1 MGNVNAKS
9 ILITGGTGVIGR
21 HTARRLSQLGHTV
34 RILSRRRN
42 PDVPLLRDVHNVQ
55 FAQGDVREPAS
66 LHAAMQGCDVAVL
79 SHQFQNF
86 PVENPKQNETFD
98 AVDRT
103 GTEHCVQAAQ
113 AAGVGHIVYISGIAL
128 GNPNPP
134 HPGVTAKLA
143 AERAVFNSGISSI
156 SLRVNVVYAPDDKY
170 FPKLASAAKWSPFVP
185 VFGKGDSIC
194 APIHVDDVAEAIA
207 CAIESDKTGVV
218 SVCGPDEVTW
228 KELLMMVAQAG
239 ASGRRMPL
247 HISQSLLNIAGGIG
261 ERLPR
266 PLLSR
271 QAVTFATQFNQRCQP
286 PNCDAVFGMT
296 LMSLH
301 EGIAKAF
308 GRKGEGEKV

>member
-1 MGNVNAKS
+1 MATV
-9 ILITGGTGVIGR
+9 LITGGTGVIGR
-21 HTARRLSQLGHTV
+21 HTARRLCQLGHTV
-34 RILSRRRN
+34 RILSRRHN
-42 PDVPLLRDVHNVQ
+42 PDVPLLRDVPNIQ

-86 PVENPKQNETFD
+86 PVENPKRNETFD
-98 AVDRT
+98 AVDRA

-113 AAGVGHIVYISGIAL
+113 AAGVRRIVYISGIAL
-128 GNPNPP
+128 SNPNPP

-143 AERAVFNSGISSI
+143 AERAVFNSGLSSI
-156 SLRVNVVYAPDDKY
+156 SLRVNVIYAPDDKY
-170 FPKLASAAKWSPFVP
+170 FPKLASAARWSPFVP
-185 VFGKGDSIC
+185 VLGKSDSIC

-207 CAIESDKTGVV
+207 RAVDSDKTGVV

-228 KELLMMVAQAG
+228 KQLLLMVAQTGAG
-239 ASGRRMPL
+239 GRRIPL
-247 HISQSLLNIAGGIG
+247 HIPQTLLNIAGGIG

-286 PNCDAVFGMT
+286 PNCDAAFGMT

-301 EGIAKAF
+301 EGVAKAF
-308 GRKGEGEKV
+308 GEKG

>member
-1 MGNVNAKS
+1 MALQT

-21 HTARRLSQLGHTV
+21 HTARRLSQAGHTV

-42 PDVPLLRDVHNVQ
+42 PDVPLLRDCANIQ

-66 LHAAMQGCDVAVL
+66 LGPAMHGCNVAVL

-86 PVENPKQNETFD
+86 PVENPKRNETFD
-98 AVDRT
+98 AVDRA

-113 AAGVGHIVYISGIAL
+113 AAGVQRLVYISGSAL

-134 HPGVTAKLA
+134 HPGVNAKLA
-143 AERAVFNSGISSI
+143 AERAVFNSGISSV

-170 FPKLASAAKWSPFVP
+170 FPKLASAAKWSPLVP

-194 APIHVDDVAEAIA
+194 APIHVDEVAEAIA
-207 CAIESDKTGVV
+207 RAVESNIAGIV
-218 SVCGPDEVTW
+218 SACGSDEVTW
-228 KELLMMVAQAG
+228 KELLLLVAQAG
-239 ASGRRMPL
+239 AGGRRIPL
-247 HISQSLLNIAGGIG
+247 HIPQALLNIAGGIG
-261 ERLPR
+261 ERLPT

-296 LMSLH
+296 LMSLV
-301 EGIAKAF
+301 EGIRLAF
-308 GRKGEGEKV
+308 GRSENGKR